1 MKTVNVKKLPLLELW
16 YDSDSDN
23 KKRWKANLPFTPKF
37 PLWSGIQTDQSSVV
51 YFELEP
57 GCELGEHY
65 ESSEEI
71 LFIISGDARV
81 VIADESFEV
90 SDGELLV
97 IPASTPHTV
106 HNLGKHVAKFLGFFA
121 NSESYST
128 FSEDVSPVGSR
139 VL

>member
-1 MKTVNVKKLPLLELW
+1 MKTANVKKLPLLDLW
-16 YDSDSDN
+16 YDSDN

-37 PLWSGIQTDQSSVV
+37 PLWSGIQTEQSSVV

-57 GCELGEHY
+57 GCKLGEHY

-71 LFIISGDARV
+71 LFVISGDVDV
-81 VIADESFEV
+81 VVGDERFEV

-97 IPASTPHTV
+97 IPPSTPHFV
-106 HNLGKHVAKFLGFFA
+106 QNKGEQVAKFLGFFA
-121 NSESYST
+121 DSESYST
-128 FSEDVSPVGSR
+128 FSEDVSPVGSK